1 MSIYLSTVAP
11 TIEFEARNVSVIE
24 SDGSVTVN
32 LVRTGNHSNN
42 ITVCIIVIRVEN
54 PAIVECTYSCAHIIR
69 MKFVFICCR
78 SFYKILFLLMFIHS
92 CNKCDGS
99 ISEYFTI

>member
-42 ITVCIIVIRVEN
+42 ITVCINVIRVEN
-54 PAIVECTYSCAHIIR
+54 PAIIECTYVPVQLCTYNTHENCIYNYAADLFT
-69 MKFVFICCR
+69 KYY
-78 SFYKILFLLMFIHS
+78 FY
-92 CNKCDGS
+92 
-99 ISEYFTI
+99 

>member
-1 MSIYLSTVAP
+1 MHTTQSGVYMNVSLFSVAP

-42 ITVCIIVIRVEN
+42 ITVCINVIRVEN
-54 PAIVECTYSCAHIIR
+54 PAIIECMC
-69 MKFVFICCR
+69 KVV
-78 SFYKILFLLMFIHS
+78 
-92 CNKCDGS
+92 S
-99 ISEYFTI
+99 IQCM